1 MGSNQNTM
9 LPFEHLC
16 FFNLDS
22 FKYLAKKTNFEIHS
36 CETFGLDI
44 LDYFLYKEYTDKI
57 KYNLKLKELTKYL
70 QPILDKFGLS
80 NHFRVTFKKKI

>member
-22 FKYLAKKTNFEIHS
+22 FNYLARKTNFKIYS

-44 LDYFLYKEYTDKI
+44 LDYFLYKEYKDKI
-57 KYNLKLKELTKYL
+57 KYNYNLKELTKYL

-80 NHFRVTFKKKI
+80 NHFRITFKKKN